1 MENKEI
7 LTQNSINELS
17 KRLNTVMDYALN
29 KDPRRYKNQTLV
41 AEAIGFQRSNLNKAL
56 KGEERYLTENI
67 VEKFSDEFPELNKNW
82 LLTGEGEMLNNE
94 KHTEGTEVLILPVS
108 AEGGRLDG
116 FSTQVRTEDC
126 ETIISPIKDVDFAM
140 TVSGDSMYPE
150 YPSGSKILVKKIN
163 EKAFI
168 DWGRVYVLDTCN
180 GAVIKKIMPGSTEDK
195 VKCLSINEEYP
206 PFEVAFNDIFGMYRV
221 LMCMSLK

>member
-7 LTQNSINELS
+7 LEQSS
-17 KRLNTVMDYALN
+17 VKDRLKIFLE
-29 KDPRRYKNQTLV
+29 YKNISQGEFEKQTSL
-41 AEAIGFQRSNLNKAL
+41 SNGYVN
-56 KGEERYLTENI
+56 NI
-67 VEKFSDEFPELNKNW
+67 RKSIKVDTFDEKIAPIFPELNKFW
-82 LLTGEGEMLNNE
+82 LLHNEGEMLNNQ
-94 KHTEGTEVLILPVS
+94 KYTEGTEVLILPVS

-116 FSTQVRTEDC
+116 FSTQIRAEDC

-140 TVSGDSMYPE
+140 TVTGDSMYPE

-180 GAVIKKIMPGSTEDK
+180 GAVIKKIMPGSTEGRI
-195 VKCLSINEEYP
+195 KCLSINEEYP
-206 PFEVAFNDIFGMYRV
+206 SFEVAFGDIFGMYRV

>member
-7 LTQNSINELS
+7 ISKKISWDEERNFRFKSFFEEIKITQESFSE
-17 KRLNTVMDYALN
+17 KTGM
-29 KDPRRYKNQTLV
+29 PQ
-41 AEAIGFQRSNLNKAL
+41 SNLSATLNNKRAL
-56 KGEERYLTENI
+56 GDKI
-67 VEKFSDEFPELNKNW
+67 IEKHIKPFFPELNIAW
-82 LLTGEGEMLNNE
+82 LLTGKGEMLNNE
-94 KHTEGTEVLILPVS
+94 KQNQKYTEGTEVLILPVS

-116 FSTQVRTEDC
+116 FSTQIRAEDC

-140 TVSGDSMYPE
+140 TVTGDSMYPE

-180 GAVIKKIMPGSTEDK
+180 GAVIKKIMPGSTEGRI
-195 VKCLSINEEYP
+195 KCLSINEEYP
-206 PFEVAFNDIFGMYRV
+206 SFEVAFGDIFGMYRV

>member
-1 MENKEI
+1 MSFIQI
-7 LTQNSINELS
+7 LGYDVFN
-17 KRLNTVMDYALN
+17 
-29 KDPRRYKNQTLV
+29 P
-41 AEAIGFQRSNLNKAL
+41 
-56 KGEERYLTENI
+56 
-67 VEKFSDEFPELNKNW
+67 
-82 LLTGEGEMLNNE
+82 
-94 KHTEGTEVLILPVS
+94 TEVIL
-108 AEGGRLDG
+108 
-116 FSTQVRTEDC
+116 
-126 ETIISPIKDVDFAM
+126 
-140 TVSGDSMYPE
+140 E

-206 PFEVAFNDIFGMYRV
+206 SFEVAFDDIFGMYRV

>member
-1 MENKEI
+1 MGRDELLQEALYLISEYNVTAYEI
-7 LTQNSINELS
+7 EKNTSLTAVGVQKIINGES
-17 KRLNTVMDYALN
+17 KRPLENTLKTIISYI
-29 KDPRRYKNQTLV
+29 KDNY
-41 AEAIGFQRSNLNKAL
+41 SNNSECSML
-56 KGEERYLTENI
+56 KGTILAREE
-67 VEKFSDEFPELNKNW
+67 
-82 LLTGEGEMLNNE
+82 EGEKQDQ